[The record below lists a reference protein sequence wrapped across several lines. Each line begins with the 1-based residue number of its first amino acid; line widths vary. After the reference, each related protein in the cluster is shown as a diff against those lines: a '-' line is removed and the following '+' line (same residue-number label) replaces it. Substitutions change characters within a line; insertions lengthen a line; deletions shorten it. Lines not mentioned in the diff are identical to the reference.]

1 MAYYLLSRFFQG
13 CLGLIWRRSSID
25 FFFFPNLLPVFI
37 FTSPSLYLYNTKN
50 QASNQVE
57 KTFFWRNWF
66 SLCFFFLM
74 WSKCMRIPF
83 IIHSD
88 NPSLLS
94 LLHFLSSS
102 LYKLLSISSPS
113 FLPPKSSGSQNI
125 ISCIWQMI
133 KRYVLVLS
141 KRWKNHTVSHLQ
153 AYGTYGMLHP
163 SSYHAG
169 WNNSFEKIP
178 DPIY

>member
-1 MAYYLLSRFFQG
+1 MMAYYLLSRFFQG
-13 CLGLIWRRSSID
+13 CLGLIWRSSID
-25 FFFFPNLLPVFI
+25 FFFPICFLFLFLLPHHCIFI
-37 FTSPSLYLYNTKN
+37 TQKIKLQIRWKKPSSEGTDFHF
-50 QASNQVE
+50 V
-57 KTFFWRNWF
+57 
-66 SLCFFFLM
+66 FFLM

-83 IIHSD
+83 IVHSD